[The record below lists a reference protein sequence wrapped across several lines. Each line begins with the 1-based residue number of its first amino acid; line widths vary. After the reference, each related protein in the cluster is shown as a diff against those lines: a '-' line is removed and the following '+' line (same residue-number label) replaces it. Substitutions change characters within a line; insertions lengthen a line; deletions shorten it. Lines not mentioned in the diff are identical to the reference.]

1 MGQIKVVILLLIAIV
16 LCVLLFPVGFAIG
29 LIPPNRN
36 KYLYNICIGLD
47 QLGNVIC
54 ATLFN
59 HLLIKKDSPA
69 FGNPDETISSVIGKN
84 KLVNNLTILGKL
96 LDLFLDLLDKNHTI
110 NSIENLKQKMN

>member
-1 MGQIKVVILLLIAIV
+1 MGQIKGVILLLVAIV

-29 LIPPNRN
+29 LIPPKRN
-36 KYLYNICIGLD
+36 NYLYNICIGLD
-47 QLGNVIC
+47 QLGNVVC

-59 HLLIKKDSPA
+59 WALIKKDSPS

-84 KLVNNLTILGKL
+84 KVKNNLTILGKL

-110 NSIENLKQKMN
+110 NSIENLNNK